1 MEDKR
6 RYGNEWLQIRGTFV
20 EMEVVVVLVMV
31 AVVVKTIVK
40 KKSLVYWLVATG
52 EGACGQDQ
60 FKRVAIATEL

>member
-31 AVVVKTIVK
+31 AVVVKMIVK
-40 KKSLVYWLVATG
+40 KKITCVLIGCDWGGGMWTG
-52 EGACGQDQ
+52 P
-60 FKRVAIATEL
+60 V